1 MNLKNFT
8 GRETELGIL
17 LDTFES
23 CCNSTGHAVFLSG
36 AVSSGKTSLVEKFV
50 ERLKSGGYDFQFF
63 GAELFYF
70 NSKTDFCAF
79 DFLKKQANPENSD
92 EVEKFLRQKAEIS
105 PVILFIDNLN
115 YADGKSI
122 DLLHFVL
129 QSLKEK
135 PFRMTVIL
143 SISTEFF
150 NEKTDKILSLLQNGG
165 DFFRQITLPPFK
177 LADIAMYISKRFP
190 KRDFSLGLSNAV
202 REISMSDLL
211 ITDEVLDY
219 LILSGFFYLSEDGVW
234 KQKEETPDLKPKITF
249 NEIEQLKI
257 QTLKNSNLSFSE
269 KLPFLNSLTI
279 NYIRH
284 TLMNAET
291 EKMLFG
297 LLEKMSEENGGEVSD
312 LKKKAENFYSKKLS
326 FENNPEVS
334 TKEKTDSEIE
344 KTVETKDI
352 NEVFSKLEEA
362 QKNYNAAFVIKLSE
376 EALNNFSKFSFPDK
390 DSKHK
395 AGFELLRYQN
405 AALSWAGHFKKAKEI
420 SSLMLKTA
428 LKYNLKSQIHFSY
441 YTLGTD
447 FLNLAD
453 YEAAEE
459 NIMKAVGYASQ
470 ESDYAALSTYN
481 SQLGMIYVYR
491 QNTKEAEKFFSESQR
506 LCQKTDDKE
515 TIAKNKINLGI
526 FYTYADNYEM
536 AEYCLKHLVKF
547 FEKNGDKRSLSKT
560 LGCLA
565 IMYQRTEDYELS
577 ESYAQKAVKTDLEV
591 RDNVSL
597 SSHYNNL
604 GLFKYE
610 CGKNEEALDYFM
622 KSLQINELL
631 FDENKTAVTCS
642 NIGDICAAK
651 NDTEKAS
658 SYYLRAAELFLKNRN
673 FSGCASVYISLA
685 EAYTN
690 VQDYENAVSFFE
702 KAIKICE
709 KNSLKEDLVY
719 ALNVSG
725 DVVMVLG
732 DVKKALENYNK
743 ALEIAQDEKSDSGII
758 TSLYNLGNA
767 YLILNNYKEAL
778 DRYNAGLYI
787 AKKNEDKEEMSRGY
801 SALGKLF
808 FKRTEYEA
816 AILNYNYAIALDKEL
831 QNGESLASN
840 HSSLGDVYVEK
851 NEIKTAF
858 ENYEKAEEIFS
869 VIGNTALLTETMR
882 KTAETL
888 SEENRYNQAQKKLEQ
903 ALKICT
909 DTGDNMSK
917 ALTLISFADVEANN
931 SHYKKALDY
940 LEKAQA
946 ELKNLP
952 FLGDAYFDCTD
963 KMADIYKDLK
973 MPEEAVLIHLSQ
985 LEILKKRP
993 SKEKTAEKY
1002 LDLAEDYKE
1011 QELNDKAEEC
1021 YNTALRLAQKG
1032 YDRYIQSDAYFETGL
1047 FFVETDR
1054 FERGISMMTK
1064 APKLFGENEH
1074 NDYRAANYYNI
1085 TGDYQY
1091 DAGNYEDALECYQK
1105 AGEIYMEIGDK
1116 YKTAYIFNN
1125 IGYCYDTM
1133 SKFREALM
1141 FYQKS
1146 SQFYRAVNDIDGVIN
1161 NIKNVALMY
1170 ERLQEYGNAL
1180 KYCQSALEYLEKL
1193 EADEEKG
1200 ELCLET
1206 AENYVK
1212 AYSDYDKSR
1221 EYVMKAYKHFKNAE
1235 NFSRQISCLE
1245 SAAMISIVSGD
1256 NENADSYLER
1266 IRREENYIKDPL
1278 LKIQIH
1284 KAAGNVCFRKSDF
1297 KGCMNEYFTAFSLS
1311 ADLDNWEIMAGV
1323 YYEWANVLSSDADE
1337 YNSVTE
1343 FQSQKK
1349 TLAEFALDY
1358 YGNAIKIAQSSGQ
1371 KPKTASDAYLSR
1383 ALLNTALGRA
1393 SDALSDF
1400 DNAAALA
1407 KENYPSRYISA
1418 LMSKGENCLEKFR
1431 RIDYALD
1438 SFEAAYE
1445 AAVRHNFTDMK
1456 IIAKAY
1462 VGLTFFMTGHADE
1475 AKIILNEMKDYYDF
1489 IIKSVPALTRFL

>member
-23 CCNSTGHAVFLSG
+23 CCNSIGYAVFLSG

-63 GAELFYF
+63 GAEIFYF

-79 DFLKKQANPENSD
+79 DFLKNEVNIEDKD
-92 EVEKFLRQKAEIS
+92 EVEKILRQKAKIS
-105 PVILFIDNLN
+105 PVIFFIDNLN
-115 YADGKSI
+115 YADDKSL
-122 DLLHFVL
+122 DLLYFIL
-129 QSLKEK
+129 QQLKEK
-135 PFRMTVIL
+135 PFKMTLIL
-143 SISTEFF
+143 SISAELF
-150 NEKTDKILSLLQNGG
+150 NKKTDKILSFLQNSG

-190 KRDFSLGLSNAV
+190 KRDFSLGLSNEI

-211 ITDEVLDY
+211 ITDEILDY
-219 LILSGFFYLSEDGVW
+219 LVLSGFFFLSEDGVL
-234 KQKEETPDLKPKITF
+234 KQKEETLNLKPKITF

-257 QTLKNSNLSFSE
+257 QALINSNLSFSE
-269 KLPFLNSLTI
+269 KYPFLQSLTD
-279 NYIRH
+279 NYSRH
-284 TLMNAET
+284 TLMNVET

-297 LLEKMSEENGGEVSD
+297 FIEKMSKENKEKIAV
-312 LKKKAENFYSKKLS
+312 LKEKIENFYSKKLS
-326 FENNPEVS
+326 FENNSEVS

-344 KTVETKDI
+344 EIVETKNI
-352 NEVFSKLEEA
+352 NEVFSRLEEA
-362 QKNYNAAFVIKLSE
+362 QKNYDATFATKLTE
-376 EALNNFSKFSFPDK
+376 EVLNNFSEFSFSDQTV
-390 DSKHK
+390 KHN

-405 AALSWAGHFKKAKEI
+405 AALSWAGHFRKAKEI

-428 LKYNLKSQIHFSY
+428 LKYNLTSKIHFSY

-459 NIMKAVGYASQ
+459 NIMKAIEYASQ
-470 ESDYAALSTYN
+470 ECDYAALSTYN
-481 SQLGMIYVYR
+481 SQLGMVYVYR

-506 LCQKTDDKE
+506 LCQKITDKAI
-515 TIAKNKINLGI
+515 IAKNKINLGI

-536 AEYCLKHLVKF
+536 AEYSLKHLVKF
-547 FEKNGDKRSLSKT
+547 FEKNGDKRSYSKT

-565 IMYQRTEDYELS
+565 IMYQRTEDYELA
-577 ESYAQKAVKTDLEV
+577 ESYAQQAIKTDLEI

-610 CGKNEEALDYFM
+610 CGKNEEALDFFM

-642 NIGDICAAK
+642 NIGDICTAK
-651 NDTEKAS
+651 NDIEKAAE
-658 SYYLRAAELFLKNRN
+658 YYLRAAELFSKNKN
-673 FSGCASVYISLA
+673 FSGCAAVYISLA

-709 KNSLKEDLVY
+709 KNSFKEDLIY
-719 ALNVSG
+719 AYNFSG
-725 DVVMVLG
+725 DIFIIVS
-732 DVKKALENYNK
+732 DIQKALENYNK
-743 ALEIAQDEKSDSGII
+743 ALEIAQNEKLDSGII
-758 TSLYNLGNA
+758 TSLYNIGNA
-767 YLILNNYKEAL
+767 FLILNNYKEAL

-787 AKKNEDKEEMSRGY
+787 AKRNENKEEMSKGY
-801 SALGKLF
+801 SFLGKLY

-816 AILNYNYAIALDKEL
+816 AILNYNYAISLDKEL
-831 QNGESLASN
+831 KNGESLAANLSG
-840 HSSLGDVYVEK
+840 LGDVYVEK
-851 NEIKTAF
+851 NEIKTAL

-869 VIGNTALLTETMR
+869 ALSKTALLIETIR

-888 SEENRYNQAQKKLEQ
+888 SEESRYNQAQKKLEQ
-903 ALKICT
+903 ALTLCT
-909 DTGDNMSK
+909 DTGDNLSK
-917 ALTLISFADVEANN
+917 ALTLISFADTEANN

-940 LEKAQA
+940 LEKAHG

-973 MPEEAVLIHLSQ
+973 MPEEAVLIHLNQ

-1002 LDLAEDYKE
+1002 LDIAEDYKE
-1011 QELNDKAEEC
+1011 QELNEKAEEC

-1032 YDRYIQSDAYFETGL
+1032 YDRYIQSDAYFEAGL

-1116 YKTAYIFNN
+1116 YKSAYIFNN

-1146 SQFYRAVNDIDGVIN
+1146 SQYYRAVNDIDGVIN

-1170 ERLQEYGNAL
+1170 EKLQEYGNAL
-1180 KYCQSALEYLEKL
+1180 KYCQSALSALEKL

-1200 ELCLET
+1200 ELCLEI

-1235 NFSRQISCLE
+1235 NFSQQISCLE

-1256 NENADSYLER
+1256 TENADNYLER

-1278 LKIQIH
+1278 FKIQIH

-1297 KGCMNEYFTAFSLS
+1297 KGCMNEYFTAFTLS
-1311 ADLDNWEIMAGV
+1311 ADLDDWEIMAGV
-1323 YYEWANVLSSDADE
+1323 YYDWANMLSSDTDE
-1337 YNSVTE
+1337 YNSITE

-1358 YGNAIKIAQSSGQ
+1358 YGNAIKIAQSSG
-1371 KPKTASDAYLSR
+1371 KKSKTASDAYLSR
-1383 ALLNTALGRA
+1383 ALLNTALNRYK
-1393 SDALSDF
+1393 DALSDF
-1400 DNAAALA
+1400 DNAASLA
-1407 KENYPSRYISA
+1407 KENYPSRYVTA
-1418 LMSKGENCLEKFR
+1418 LMTKGENCLEKFH

-1438 SFEAAYE
+1438 SFEEAYE
-1445 AAVRHNFTDMK
+1445 VAVQHNFTDMK

-1462 VGLTFFMTGHADE
+1462 VGLTFFMTGHTEE
-1475 AKIILNEMKDYYDF
+1475 AKIILNEMKEYYDF
-1489 IIKSVPALTRFL
+1489 IIKSVPSLTRFL